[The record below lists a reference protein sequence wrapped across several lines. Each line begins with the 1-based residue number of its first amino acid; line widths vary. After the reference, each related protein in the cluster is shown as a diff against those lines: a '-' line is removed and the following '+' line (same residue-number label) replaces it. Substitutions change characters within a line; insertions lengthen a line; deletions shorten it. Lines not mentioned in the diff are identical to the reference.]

1 MKRKTLGIILTICLI
16 FTLLPSTVMAG
27 TVITETTVDQLEL
40 PSLGATPDTTAV
52 AVERANR
59 QASSNVYVDNVAWD
73 GELDSNGCFKSGV
86 QYKVTVTLKTKNGS
100 TFSTSTFK
108 QGFRTD
114 STLIVGS
121 LSPTATKIDTSKCY
135 WCWVKE
141 ISANKLVYYFK
152 FSALADSGKSELD
165 EINAVQ
171 DILAEKW
178 DSYTPARTVT
188 SDEVVA
194 WAQSQV
200 PSSYNV
206 KVSAYLFNK
215 DEYAKDDEILNF
227 TVQFK
232 LTSGSK
238 SVNSKAFGKNILP
251 DTNTESDKTKLL
263 ADRELVRDVVGDGTF
278 SNSTTEQ
285 ELLKAM
291 QNACTNGSKVEI
303 TSWSKKDADYTAAGY
318 IRAKAKMTLGSET
331 LEFDLPD
338 GKIAQLV
345 RAMPTE
351 ISVNADEWDVL
362 RYTNNR
368 RIENGAYP
376 LVIVDYLQT
385 AGDMRASELTVSY
398 SHTRPDGRATI
409 TVLEDL
415 GYTNKAFGENIAK
428 NETAEDAVNAW
439 MYSTSGHRE
448 NMLNTQ
454 WKYIGIGAQE
464 SLEER
469 CSYWVQLFNIGS
481 SIQSWKTASGK
492 TSYNDKDAL
501 EQDYLI
507 LSMADGKTGYM
518 PLDVTSM
525 TKTSSGYSLALDANT
540 TAVFTVANAD
550 TTTTTPTAT
559 AKTKFTDVMPGSYYE
574 DAVVWA
580 LERKFTT
587 GTSDTTFSPDM
598 TCTRG
603 QVVTFLWRSKGE
615 EEPTSTAN
623 PFTDVDINEYYGK
636 AVLWAV
642 ENGITTGTSA
652 TTFSPNDTCTTAQIL
667 TFIWRALEKPEV
679 SKVNSLYKTY
689 AGEYFAE
696 SVAWADSLG
705 MIDGLAP
712 GFTPHTDCTRANTV
726 YYLYK
731 GADSPTTG
739 DSIDWSTSQWTS
751 DPSQW

>member
-1 MKRKTLGIILTICLI
+1 MKRKTLGVLLTICLI
-16 FTLLPSTVMAG
+16 FSLLPSTVMAG
-27 TVITETTVDQLEL
+27 TVITNATVDQLEL
-40 PSLGATPDTTAV
+40 PALGATPDTTAV
-52 AVERANR
+52 AVSRDNR
-59 QASSNVYVDNVAWD
+59 QESSTMYVDKVEWQ

-86 QYKVTVTLKTKNGS
+86 SYKVIVTLKAKNGA
-100 TFSTSTFK
+100 TFSTNSFK
-108 QGFRTD
+108 KGFRTD
-114 STLIVGS
+114 NTLIVGS

-135 WCWVKE
+135 WCWVQE
-141 ISANKLVYYFK
+141 ITSDKLVYYFK

-165 EINAVQ
+165 EVNAVE

-178 DSYTPARTVT
+178 DSYNPPRTVT

-227 TVQFK
+227 TVQFT

-263 ADRELVRDVVGDGTF
+263 ADRELVRHVVGDGTF
-278 SNSTTEQ
+278 SNQTTEQ
-285 ELLKAM
+285 DLLKAM

-303 TSWSKKDADYTAAGY
+303 TSWSKKDADYTADGL

-338 GKIAQLV
+338 GKIAKLV

-351 ISVNADEWDVL
+351 ISVEADEWDVL

-376 LVIVDYLQT
+376 LAIVDYMQK
-385 AGDMRASELTVSY
+385 AGDMRASELTASY
-398 SHTRPDGRATI
+398 SHTRPDGRAAV

-415 GYTNKAFGENIAK
+415 GYTNKAFAENIAK
-428 NETAEDAVNAW
+428 NETAEGAVNAW

-454 WKYIGIGAQE
+454 WKYIGVGAQE
-464 SLEER
+464 NLEER
-469 CSYWVQLFNIGS
+469 CSYWVQLFNTGS

-492 TSYNDKDAL
+492 TSYNDKYEL

-518 PLDVTSM
+518 PLDLTSM
-525 TKTSSGYSLALDANT
+525 TKTSNGYSLALDANT

-550 TTTTTPTAT
+550 TTTTPTAT
-559 AKTKFTDVMPGSYYE
+559 AKTKFTDVTAGSYYE
-574 DAVVWA
+574 DAIVWA
-580 LERKFTT
+580 LERKVTT

-652 TTFSPNDTCTTAQIL
+652 TTFSPDDTCTTAQIL

-679 SKVNSLYKTY
+679 SKTNSLYKTY
-689 AGEYFAE
+689 EGEYFAE
-696 SVAWADSLG
+696 PVAWADSLG
-705 MIDGLAP
+705 MINGLAP
-712 GFTPHTDCTRANTV
+712 GFTPHTNCTRANTV

-739 DSIDWSTSQWTS
+739 DYIDWSTSIWTS